1 VLYIDWYILDG
12 FFAKKEPL
20 AIFFKEDS
28 MKVKHI
34 SIISLCVLIAGLPAV
49 FSASADAAETYKL
62 DPEHTSVVFRV
73 KHLGVAYVYGRFNGP
88 TGAFV
93 LDESAP
99 SKSAIEVQVNVK
111 NVDTAVE
118 KRDNHL
124 KSPDF
129 FNAEEHPLVSFK
141 STSVK
146 KINHQTYEVSGN
158 LTLLDK
164 SRPITVKAHDTGS
177 GKDPWGNF
185 RRGFE
190 TAFTIKRSEFGMNF
204 MLDGVSDEVV
214 ITVSVEG
221 IRQ

>member
-1 VLYIDWYILDG
+1 MNARHSLKI
-12 FFAKKEPL
+12 FL
-20 AIFFKEDS
+20 A
-28 MKVKHI
+28 
-34 SIISLCVLIAGLPAV
+34 VLIFGLVAA
-49 FSASADAAETYKL
+49 FSVSAYAAETYKL
-62 DPEHTSVVFRV
+62 DPGHTSVVFRV

-88 TGAFV
+88 TGSFMF
-93 LDESAP
+93 DESSPA
-99 SKSAIEVQVNVK
+99 KSSIEVQVNAK

-124 KSPDF
+124 RSPDF
-129 FNAEEHPLVSFK
+129 FNAGEHPLVIFK

-146 KINHQTYEVSGN
+146 KLDNDTYEVAGN
-158 LTLLDK
+158 LTLIGK
-164 SRPITVKAHDTGS
+164 SRPLTVKARHTGS

-190 TAFTIKRSEFGMNF
+190 TSFTIKRSEFGMNF
-204 MLDGVSDEVV
+204 MLGGVSDDVV